1 MQMRLQSR
9 QTFTAKCIALLL
21 AFALAFAGL
30 SVAGPV
36 PAASAATKADRIIA
50 FGEKFLGVRYQFGA
64 PAGVTYAFDCSS
76 FVQYIFGK
84 FGIKLPRT
92 SRAQAKVGVK
102 VSKANLKKGDLVFF
116 TTPKSKGRIGH
127 VAVYAGNGKILHT
140 YGKPGVTYSN
150 LNSSYWKKHYAT
162 ARRVL

>member
-1 MQMRLQSR
+1 MQLLQLRWTFSR
-9 QTFTAKCIALLL
+9 KLIALMLGMSV
-21 AFALAFAGL
+21 AFAGM
-30 SVAGPV
+30 SAIGQA
-36 PAASAATKADRIIA
+36 PAASAATKADKILA
-50 FGEKFLGVRYQFGA
+50 LGKKFLGTPYKFGA
-64 PAGVTYAFDCSS
+64 PSGVTYAFDCSS

-84 FGIKLPRT
+84 YGVKLPRT
-92 SRAQAKVGVK
+92 SKAQATKGVY

-116 TTPKSKGRIGH
+116 STASSGGAIGH

-150 LNSSYWKKHYAT
+150 LNSSYWKSHYKT